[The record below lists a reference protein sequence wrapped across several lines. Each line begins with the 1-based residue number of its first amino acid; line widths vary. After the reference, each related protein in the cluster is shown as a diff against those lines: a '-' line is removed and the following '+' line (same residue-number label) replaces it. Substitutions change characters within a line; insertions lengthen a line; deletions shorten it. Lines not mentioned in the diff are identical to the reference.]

1 MMSRKK
7 TDVNQSLIDF
17 PSEKI
22 AKKQVEET
30 NDAQKKMKPQEADTA
45 PAMPLGLMLP
55 KKKKD
60 ISQYFKPK
68 KEEAGP
74 FKILKSLNDDIEDP
88 WERGRNDQINLVEE
102 LRKAKDA
109 RLFAVDDLLKHMA
122 NMDITGVGSVLT
134 DSFKGYG
141 GASKAVFLRNL
152 AESFSLLQAAEDT
165 VLTVHDGICNVC
177 FGMKRGFAF
186 VAPSSGFYLSLIVET
201 KNGYISKIYNC
212 NEIRFELSARL
223 NPIKRI
229 DVEGI

>member
-30 NDAQKKMKPQEADTA
+30 NDAPKKMKPQEADTA

-74 FKILKSLNDDIEDP
+74 YKILKSLNDDIEDP

-109 RLFAVDDLLKHMA
+109 RLFAVDDLLKHIA
-122 NMDITGVGSVLT
+122 HMDIEGVANLLL
-134 DSFKGYG
+134 DDFKGYNG
-141 GASKAVFLRNL
+141 TGKTVFLKNL
-152 AESFSLLQAAEDT
+152 AASFKQLQAAQDT

-177 FGMKRGFAF
+177 LGMKRGFAF

-201 KNGYISKIYNC
+201 KNGYISQIYNC